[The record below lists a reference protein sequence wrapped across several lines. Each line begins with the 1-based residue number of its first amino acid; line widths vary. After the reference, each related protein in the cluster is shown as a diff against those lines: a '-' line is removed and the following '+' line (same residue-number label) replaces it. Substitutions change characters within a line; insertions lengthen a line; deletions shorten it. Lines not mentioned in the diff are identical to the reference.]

1 MKKFLII
8 LLGIICGVGMYNAMI
23 NYIDYK
29 FETLD
34 DKYITV
40 SEYNDVIDLLNNH
53 NKQIESLHT
62 LINKNGSNKNKSN
75 QKPKVTTQNQKQKT
89 TTQNQN
95 DSLNVNSN
103 SFLTYEKATPK
114 NFALR
119 YSFDYFIVTK
129 YSIGKLDN
137 ITNVCIGK
145 IDITDYDCVALIDNN
160 FSHFN
165 NEEIKIEEEHV
176 KQIGIM
182 NYNGKRIPVIK
193 IY

>member
-53 NKQIESLHT
+53 NKQIESLRT

-75 QKPKVTTQNQKQKT
+75 QKPKVTTQNK
-89 TTQNQN
+89 N
-95 DSLNVNSN
+95 DDLNVNYN
-103 SFLTYEKATPK
+103 SFLTYEKTTPK
-114 NFALR
+114 NFAI
-119 YSFDYFIVTK
+119 STFDYFIVTK
-129 YSIGKLDN
+129 YSIGKLDDTTN
-137 ITNVCIGK
+137 ICIGK
-145 IDITDYDCVALIDNN
+145 LRFKDYDCVALVDNN

-165 NEEIKIEEEHV
+165 NEEIDIYESTV

>member
-53 NKQIESLHT
+53 NKQIESLHN
-62 LINKNGSNKNKSN
+62 LINKNGLNKNKSN
-75 QKPKVTTQNQKQKT
+75 QKLKVTTQNQKSKV

-103 SFLTYEKATPK
+103 SFLTYEKTTPK
-114 NFALR
+114 NFAISI
-119 YSFDYFIVTK
+119 YDYFIVTK
-129 YSIGKLDN
+129 YSIGKLDDT
-137 ITNVCIGK
+137 TNVCIGK
-145 IDITDYDCVALIDNN
+145 LTYKDYDCVALIDNN

-165 NEEIKIEEEHV
+165 NEEIKIEEGCV

>member
-8 LLGIICGVGMYNAMI
+8 LLGIICGVGMYNITI

-29 FETLD
+29 FEMIE

-53 NKQIESLHT
+53 NKHIESLYT

-75 QKPKVTTQNQKQKT
+75 QKPKTNNTK
-89 TTQNQN
+89 
-95 DSLNVNSN
+95 SNSN
-103 SFLTYEKATPK
+103 SFLAYEKTTPQ
-114 NFALR
+114 NFALK
-119 YSFDYFIVTK
+119 YSDDYFIVTK

-137 ITNVCIGK
+137 TTNVCIGK
-145 IDITDYDCVALIDNN
+145 IYYTKYDCVALVDNN

-165 NEEIKIEEEHV
+165 NEKIKIESDRT

-182 NYNGKRIPVIK
+182 NYKGKRIPVIK

>member
-8 LLGIICGVGMYNAMI
+8 LLGIICGVGMYYAMI

-75 QKPKVTTQNQKQKT
+75 RKPKVTTQNQ
-89 TTQNQN
+89 N
-95 DSLNVNSN
+95 DGLNVNSN

-114 NFALR
+114 NFAI
-119 YSFDYFIVTK
+119 YVYDYFIVTK
-129 YSIGKLDN
+129 YSIGKLNDT
-137 ITNVCIGK
+137 TNVCIGK
-145 IDITDYDCVALIDNN
+145 LKYKDYDCVALIDNN

-165 NEEIKIEEEHV
+165 NEEIEIEEGHV

-193 IY
+193 IC